1 MIKSQL
7 KRAGV
12 AAIIAATLAIAPY
25 GLSGTD
31 AFAAAGGDTAVVIG
45 ARIVPETIDPAR
57 ASNAN
62 NDFYIAALYD
72 RIVRFS
78 PDGKIEP
85 ALATAWKY
93 AADAKSLTLT
103 IRDDAVFHSGN
114 KLTAKDVAYSLDRL
128 AAIGAGSAG
137 LIADY
142 DGSQVDGDGQI
153 TIRLKRPNLNF
164 LGALSTI
171 YVVDSQVVAKQEGSD
186 HGQRW
191 LSTNEAGSGAYTLKA
206 YNANQQV
213 QFARFDK
220 HWTKLDARPTELT
233 IRIITEASAIRDE
246 LRAGGIDLGVG
257 VPAIDLQAFESD
269 ANFTVQSLPSTRV
282 TIGAMNMQGKV
293 TSDPRVRE
301 AIQLAYDQKG
311 HLKAALGGYGQIATS
326 LVPAAMACR
335 VVIEPYAPDLER
347 AKKLVAE
354 AGATGATLRI
364 AYQPVIPEQRV
375 AGTLLEANLRQ
386 IGFKVE
392 VTPVTFSQYL
402 GLIKS
407 ADTTPDVAILWD
419 LAPYPSIGP
428 MLARTWGGD
437 RVGVSNFARYANPE
451 VDKLLAD
458 GLSQTDPEKAC
469 KDYEDAQRQ
478 IIKDRPAIVIAF
490 PAVVQVYD
498 KRIAAIPYSPV
509 APTFDLSLLTLAK

>member
-1 MIKSQL
+1 MMKTLL
-7 KRAGV
+7 KRTSV
-12 AAIIAATLAIAPY
+12 AAILAATMAFASY
-25 GLSGTD
+25 GLPGTS
-31 AFAAAGGDTAVVIG
+31 AFAASDGNTAVVIG
-45 ARIVPETIDPAR
+45 ARIVPETIDPAH

-72 RIVRFS
+72 RLVRFS
-78 PDGKIEP
+78 PDGKLEP
-85 ALATAWKY
+85 ALATEWKY

-103 IRDDAVFHSGN
+103 IRGDAVFHSGN

-128 AAIGAGSAG
+128 AAIGAGSGG

-142 DGSQVDGDGQI
+142 DGSDVSGDQI

-171 YVVDSQVVAKQEGSD
+171 YVVDSQVVSQQEGSD

-191 LSTNEAGSGAYTLKA
+191 LSTNEAGSGAYTLKT

-220 HWTKLDARPTELT
+220 HWSKTEARPTELT

-335 VVIEPYAPDLER
+335 VTIEPYAPDLER
-347 AKKLVAE
+347 AKKLVAD
-354 AGATGATLRI
+354 AGAAGATLRI

-386 IGFKVE
+386 IGFNVE
-392 VTPVTFSQYL
+392 VTPVTYSQYL

-407 ADTTPDVAILWD
+407 ADTAPDVAILWD

-437 RVGVSNFARYANPE
+437 RVGVSNFALYANAE

-469 KDYEDAQRQ
+469 KDYEQAQAQ
-478 IIKDRPAIVIAF
+478 IIKDRPAIVIAY

>member
-1 MIKSQL
+1 MMKTLL
-7 KRAGV
+7 KRTSV
-12 AAIIAATLAIAPY
+12 AAIIAATMAFASY
-25 GLSGTD
+25 GLPGTS
-31 AFAAAGGDTAVVIG
+31 AFAASDGNTAVVIG
-45 ARIVPETIDPAR
+45 ARIVPETIDPAH

-72 RIVRFS
+72 RLVRFS
-78 PDGKIEP
+78 PEGKLEP
-85 ALATAWKY
+85 ALATEWKY

-103 IRDDAVFHSGN
+103 IRGDAVFHSGN

-128 AAIGAGSAG
+128 AAIGAGSGG

-142 DGSQVDGDGQI
+142 DGSDVSGDQI

-171 YVVDSQVVAKQEGSD
+171 YVVDSQVVAQQEGSD

-191 LSTNEAGSGAYTLKA
+191 LSTNEAGSGAYTLKG

-213 QFARFDK
+213 QFARFDN
-220 HWTKLDARPTELT
+220 HWSKAEARPTELT

-311 HLKAALGGYGQIATS
+311 HMKAALGGYGQIATS

-335 VVIEPYAPDLER
+335 VTIEPYAPDLER
-347 AKKLVAE
+347 AKKLVTE
-354 AGATGATLRI
+354 AGAAGATLRI

-386 IGFKVE
+386 IGFNVE

-437 RVGVSNFARYANPE
+437 RVGVSNFARYANAE

-458 GLSQTDPEKAC
+458 GLSQTDPDKAC
-469 KDYEDAQRQ
+469 KDYEQAQEQ
-478 IIKDRPAIVIAF
+478 IIKDRPAIVIAY